1 MTHPE
6 IITMEKTGIPYSA
19 DEKIKIGECLY
30 CESNIYESSDTV
42 ESTDGMFCDIDCCH
56 EYYEIRKR

>member
-1 MTHPE
+1 M
-6 IITMEKTGIPYSA
+6 GIPYSA